1 MKQIIEEKPSVA
13 QAIAPVLGAMAQ
25 KVHNKFLSPGSSGQ
39 TKTASFQKPPYI
51 SWLTCEV

>member
-13 QAIAPVLGAMAQ
+13 QAIAPVLGAIAQ